1 MRKRVAITGTGII
14 CSLGDSPTLLHW
26 ALCHGHSGLHPV
38 EQGRFEYR
46 INRQVGSIDSFQ
58 PGSYL
63 PDKNLRPL
71 DRTGQLVVAAAKLAL
86 ENSGWTAAKIKEQ
99 DVGLIL
105 GTMFGS
111 VHTISKFDRQAL
123 TNGPSCASP
132 MDFANTV
139 INAAA
144 GQTAIWHKLRGI
156 NSTIACG
163 AISGLMALGYAADL
177 IRYGHQTAVL
187 AGGADELCFESFSGF
202 ERAGLLYE
210 ITDGMGLPV
219 PFGARRTGFAV
230 SEAAALLMLEEW
242 EAAVTRGAS
251 IVGEIRGYGSTYNPG
266 RHNGSGG
273 TDAIVRAI
281 GAASE
286 DAGVPLLEID
296 CISASANG
304 SVKTDKDEAL
314 AIKTLWN
321 GYHSL
326 IPVTAIKSMIGE
338 TLGAS
343 GAIQAVDLLE
353 TMRTGVLPGIP
364 DLESFEPELPSLNI
378 SCQQR
383 QIDVR
388 CGLVNSIGFDGN
400 ACALVI
406 SGIGSPE
413 KQKQSSREFT
423 QIDAN

>member
-1 MRKRVAITGTGII
+1 MRKRVAITGAGII
-14 CSLGDSPTLLHW
+14 SSLGDSPTLLHW
-26 ALCHGHSGLHPV
+26 ALCHGHSGLHPI
-38 EQGRFEYR
+38 EPGRFEYP

-58 PGSYL
+58 PASYL

-86 ENSGWTAAKIKEQ
+86 ENSGWTAAKIKEH

-123 TNGPSCASP
+123 VQGPSCASP

-163 AISGLMALGYAADL
+163 ATSGLVALGYAADL

-210 ITDGMGLPV
+210 ISDGTGFPV
-219 PFGARRTGFAV
+219 PFDARRTGFSV
-230 SEAAALLMLEEW
+230 GEAAALLMLEDW
-242 EAAVTRGAS
+242 EAAIERGAS
-251 IVGEIRGYGSTYNPG
+251 ILGEIRGYGSTYNPG
-266 RHNGSGG
+266 RNNGSSG

-286 DAGVPLLEID
+286 DAGMTLPDID

-304 SVKTDKDEAL
+304 SIRSDKDEAL

-321 GYHSL
+321 GGHSL

-343 GAIQAVDLLE
+343 GALQAVDLLE
-353 TMRTGVLPGIP
+353 TMRTGALPGIP
-364 DLESFEPELPSLNI
+364 DFERFEPELPSLNV
-378 SCQQR
+378 SCRQR
-383 QIDVR
+383 PVDAR

-400 ACALVI
+400 ACSLVI
-406 SGIGSPE
+406 T
-413 KQKQSSREFT
+413 RT
-423 QIDAN
+423 

>member
-1 MRKRVAITGTGII
+1 MRKRVAITGSGII
-14 CSLGDSPTLLHW
+14 SSLGDSPTLLHW
-26 ALCHGHSGLHPV
+26 ALCHGHSGLRPV
-38 EQGRFEYR
+38 ERDCFEYR
-46 INRQVGSIDSFQ
+46 INRRVGHIDSFKAE
-58 PGSYL
+58 SYL

-86 ENSGWTAAKIKEQ
+86 ESSGWMPAKLKEQ

-123 TNGPSCASP
+123 VQGPSCASP

-163 AISGLMALGYAADL
+163 ATSGLVALGYAADL

-210 ITDGMGLPV
+210 IRDGTGFPV
-219 PFGARRTGFAV
+219 PFDERRTGFALG
-230 SEAAALLMLEEW
+230 EAAALLMLEEW
-242 EAAVTRGAS
+242 EMAVARGAS
-251 IVGEIRGYGSTYNPG
+251 ILGEIRGYGSTYNP
-266 RHNGSGG
+266 RRNNGNSG

-286 DAGVPLLEID
+286 DAAMPLLEVD

-304 SVKTDKDEAL
+304 SVETDRDEAL
-314 AIKTLWN
+314 AIESLWN

-343 GAIQAVDLLE
+343 GATQVVDLLE
-353 TMRTGVLPGIP
+353 TMRTGALPGIP
-364 DLESFEPELPSLNI
+364 DLDRFAPELPSLNI
-378 SCQQR
+378 SSQQR
-383 QIDVR
+383 PVETR
-388 CGLVNSIGFDGN
+388 CGLVNSIGFDGH
-400 ACALVI
+400 ACALLI
-406 SGIGSPE
+406 SQP
-413 KQKQSSREFT
+413 QRPV
-423 QIDAN
+423 